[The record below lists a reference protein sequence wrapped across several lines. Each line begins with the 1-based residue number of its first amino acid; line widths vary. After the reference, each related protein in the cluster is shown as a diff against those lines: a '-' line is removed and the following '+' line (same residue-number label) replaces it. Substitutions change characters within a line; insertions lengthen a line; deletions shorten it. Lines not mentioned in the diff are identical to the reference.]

1 MTPSLERV
9 VVGCRSCGSNS
20 IEIRGRV
27 TPNAI
32 VRCGGCGGIL
42 STWRSYL
49 KRTAKNASAVREGP
63 YVQQA

>member
-1 MTPSLERV
+1 MMPGLDRIEI
-9 VVGCRSCGSNS
+9 GCRSCGSNA

-27 TPNAI
+27 TPEAI

-49 KRTAKNASAVREGP
+49 KRTAKSASALREGP
-63 YVQQA
+63 YVKQA